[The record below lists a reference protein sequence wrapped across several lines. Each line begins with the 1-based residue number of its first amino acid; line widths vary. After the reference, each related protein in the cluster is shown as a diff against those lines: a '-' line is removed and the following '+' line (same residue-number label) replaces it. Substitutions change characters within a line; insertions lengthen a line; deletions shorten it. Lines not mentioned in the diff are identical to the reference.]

1 MARMTHAPEP
11 PFPPAATVSL
21 ASIQREYLEDL
32 KCRVSPSHYKNV
44 KARLDRLAT
53 ALQLGDLHQLQPL
66 QLIRYRN
73 LQREKGASN
82 RTANLVV
89 DSFGAMLAWAVGCGL
104 IPTKPLRQVRP
115 GGREK
120 NGAGGGDRTR
130 DIQLGNWNLAAGES
144 RAGAPRPSVPNGV
157 STVDRGRNTC
167 RVPTPLRLRNWL
179 LLESTARV
187 GPPHPVFT
195 SVRSATTHNLTKC
208 GFVVNCARQGSNS

>member
-130 DIQLGNWNLAAGES
+130 DIQLGNWNLGGLENRAEALGCHRYQRCLNGES
-144 RAGAPRPSVPNGV
+144 RQKAMEKLGRPP
-157 STVDRGRNTC
+157 
-167 RVPTPLRLRNWL
+167 WL
-179 LLESTARV
+179 LQLRKMRIESNREHRPGRV
-187 GPPHPVFT
+187 LMQEFL
-195 SVRSATTHNLTKC
+195 SSQKN
-208 GFVVNCARQGSNS
+208 